1 MARVE
6 RLIEVRPDD
15 PDGFEADD
23 LFEGGM
29 NRALTLM
36 EMLVA
41 LALILAL
48 TVAVG
53 SFAET
58 YRQGRDFAVSEAYE
72 IAKLMRVRSTG
83 RSIFLCRCQ
92 CWRISGGTSGQ
103 FTIVG
108 VCSLPW
114 ARSNPLIFWW
124 TPFVMKPVLMS
135 IQEIFTARS
144 SNNTL
149 TWRSTV
155 SIVQLR
161 YHDGSNWTDSW
172 SVEQGLPLAI
182 ECKLWYEFDP
192 EPEAIETAE
201 GTIEADVPTLEEL
214 EWPRPDR
221 HRIFAP
227 VDPTTSTGSFP

>member
-1 MARVE
+1 
-6 RLIEVRPDD
+6 
-15 PDGFEADD
+15 
-23 LFEGGM
+23 M

-58 YRQGRDFAVSEAYE
+58 YRQGRDFAVSEAIRDRE
-72 IAKLMRVRSTG
+72 VDAMFG
-83 RSIFLCRCQ
+83 RLAEAFSCADASVGGV
-92 CWRISGGTSGQ
+92 SGGDREVVIHHRGSVLPAMGPEPKPEDLLADSARYEARFDEQ
-103 FTIVG
+103 F
-108 VCSLPW
+108 
-114 ARSNPLIFWW
+114 
-124 TPFVMKPVLMS
+124 
-135 IQEIFTARS
+135 QEIFTARS
-144 SNNTL
+144 SKNTL

-155 SIVQLR
+155 SIMQLR

-172 SVEQGLPLAI
+172 SVEQGLPFAI

-192 EPEAIETAE
+192 EPETIETAE
-201 GTIEADVPTLEEL
+201 GTIEADVPTLEES

-227 VDPTTSTGSFP
+227 VDPPTSAGSLP

>member
-1 MARVE
+1 
-6 RLIEVRPDD
+6 
-15 PDGFEADD
+15 
-23 LFEGGM
+23 M

-58 YRQGRDFAVSEAYE
+58 YRQGRDFAVSEAIRDRE
-72 IAKLMRVRSTG
+72 VDAMFG
-83 RSIFLCRCQ
+83 RLAEAFSCADASVGGV
-92 CWRISGGTSGQ
+92 SGGDRQVSIHHRGS
-103 FTIVG
+103 V
-108 VCSLPW
+108 LP
-114 ARSNPLIFWW
+114 AMGPESNPKDLLVD
-124 TPFVMKPVLMS
+124 FVRYEARFDEQF
-135 IQEIFTARS
+135 QEIFTARS

-201 GTIEADVPTLEEL
+201 GTIEADVPTLEES

>member
-1 MARVE
+1 
-6 RLIEVRPDD
+6 
-15 PDGFEADD
+15 
-23 LFEGGM
+23 M

-41 LALILAL
+41 LTLILAL

-58 YRQGRDFAVSEAYE
+58 YRQGRDFAVSEAIRDRE
-72 IAKLMRVRSTG
+72 VDAMFARLAEAFSCADASVG
-83 RSIFLCRCQ
+83 GV
-92 CWRISGGTSGQ
+92 SGGDREVLIHHRGS
-103 FTIVG
+103 V
-108 VCSLPW
+108 LPAMGPEPKPEDLLADS
-114 ARSNPLIFWW
+114 ARYEARFDEK
-124 TPFVMKPVLMS
+124 F
-135 IQEIFTARS
+135 QEIFTARAS
-144 SNNTL
+144 KNTL
-149 TWRSTV
+149 TWRSAI
-155 SIVQLR
+155 SIMQLR

-192 EPEAIETAE
+192 EPETIETAE
-201 GTIEADVPTLEEL
+201 GTIEADVPTLEES

-227 VDPTTSTGSFP
+227 VDPPTSAGSLP